1 MNKGDLIAA
10 ISNYAGFTQKD
21 ADNAYKAFVAVVT
34 EALKKGEDVALAG
47 FGTFKVKAKPARKG
61 INPKTKEAIDIP
73 ACKVPT
79 FKFGKSFK
87 DSVQ

>member
-1 MNKGDLIAA
+1 MNKGDLIVA
-10 ISNYAGFTQKD
+10 IANQAGFTQKD
-21 ADNAYKAFVAVVT
+21 ADDAYKAFVAVVT
-34 EALKKGEDVALAG
+34 DALKKGEDVALAG
-47 FGTFKVKAKPARKG
+47 FGTFKVKAKAARKG
-61 INPKTKEAIDIP
+61 INPKTKEQIDIP